1 MSKPACATLGLVE
14 RLDRYPLRPVVP
26 CDHHLADPL
35 AIVDGEGLVREV
47 HQDNANLATIVGIDR
62 PRRIEQRDAM
72 LQRQPA
78 PWAHLGLITLW
89 QGDIKACRDKLTFQG
104 IQCDRFR

>member
-35 AIVDGEGLVREV
+35 AIVDGE
-47 HQDNANLATIVGIDR
+47 AY
-62 PRRIEQRDAM
+62 
-72 LQRQPA
+72 
-78 PWAHLGLITLW
+78 
-89 QGDIKACRDKLTFQG
+89 
-104 IQCDRFR
+104 